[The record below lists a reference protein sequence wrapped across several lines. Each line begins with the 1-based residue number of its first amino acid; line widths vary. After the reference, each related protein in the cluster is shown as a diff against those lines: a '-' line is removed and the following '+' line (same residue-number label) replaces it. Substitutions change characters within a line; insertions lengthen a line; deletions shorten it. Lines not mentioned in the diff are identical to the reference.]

1 MSSLDSLTPAL
12 FRSVRQLWLVV
23 AVVLLHGCAG
33 VPVQPVADPIPTP
46 QRIPV
51 CSGYGC
57 LNIDI
62 VQLNDAEWRSVRTLF
77 VPRAEN
83 PTDERQQI
91 ARAIAQLEKIIG
103 PKTETEHDKGGT
115 FPGLFEAGQMDC
127 IDESTNTTVYLRLL
141 AANDL
146 LRWHEV
152 GPDATRG
159 YFLFGWPHTT
169 ATVREKSSGNEYAVD
184 SWFFDN
190 GAEPV
195 IIPLKQ
201 WRDGWNPPTAKP

>member
-1 MSSLDSLTPAL
+1 MSSLDLPTPTL
-12 FRSVRQLWLVV
+12 FHPVRRLLL
-23 AVVLLHGCAG
+23 AATVVLLHGCASVPAQTTA
-33 VPVQPVADPIPTP
+33 VPVPTP

-57 LNIDI
+57 QIADTVALSD
-62 VQLNDAEWRSVRTLF
+62 VEWRSVRAMF
-77 VPRAEN
+77 IPRAEN
-83 PTDERQQI
+83 PADERRRI

-115 FPGLFEAGQMDC
+115 FPGLFQAGQMDC

-169 ATVREKSSGNEYAVD
+169 ATIRETGSGEDYAVD

-190 GAEPV
+190 GVEPV
-195 IIPLKQ
+195 IIPLKL
-201 WRDGWNPPTAKP
+201 WRAGWRPAAAKP

>member
-1 MSSLDSLTPAL
+1 MSSLDLPTPAL
-12 FRSVRQLWLVV
+12 FRSVRQFLL
-23 AVVLLHGCAG
+23 AVTAILLHGCAG
-33 VPVQPVADPIPTP
+33 VPAQTAADPIPTP
-46 QRIPV
+46 QRIPI

-62 VQLNDAEWRSVRTLF
+62 VQLSDAEWRSVRTLF

-83 PTDERQQI
+83 PADERQQI

-115 FPGLFEAGQMDC
+115 FPGLFQAGQMDC
-127 IDESTNTTVYLRLL
+127 IDESTNTTIYLRLL
-141 AANDL
+141 VANDL

-169 ATVREKSSGNEYAVD
+169 ATVQEKSSGDEYAVD

-190 GAEPV
+190 GVEPV
-195 IIPLKQ
+195 IIPLKL
-201 WRDGWNPPTAKP
+201 WRDGWRPPAANP

>member
-12 FRSVRQLWLVV
+12 FRSVRRLWLVT

-33 VPVQPVADPIPTP
+33 VPAQTAADPIPTP
-46 QRIPV
+46 QHIPV

-57 LNIDI
+57 RIIDS
-62 VQLNDAEWRSVRTLF
+62 VSLSDVEWRAVRALF
-77 VPRAEN
+77 DPRA
-83 PTDERQQI
+83 PSAADERQQI
-91 ARAIAQLEKIIG
+91 ARAIALIERFIG
-103 PKTETEHDKGGT
+103 PKTDTAHDKGGT
-115 FPGLFEAGQMDC
+115 FPGLFEDGQMDC

-159 YFLFGWPHTT
+159 YFLFGW
-169 ATVREKSSGNEYAVD
+169 AGLR
-184 SWFFDN
+184 
-190 GAEPV
+190 
-195 IIPLKQ
+195 PLKPQ
-201 WRDGWNPPTAKP
+201 RC